1 MALDP
6 EKLLSDFIT
15 EAVDL
20 LEKSEMVILELETDY
35 DPTKVNNLF
44 RYIHTV
50 KGNSGMFEFPSIHTL
65 AHKME
70 TLMDNVRANKFPLT
84 KEITDVLLQGID
96 RLKAIMGDIRN
107 EKSYDIQD
115 LEQKLYALENGPTD
129 TQDKALPTEESLSV
143 EGEEV
148 LDDSPKELLSFDI
161 FEFDS
166 YIKMAKE
173 QNMYLA
179 LVYLDLNKQKFQKFS
194 ELIEFFDQN
203 SSTIVYKSV
212 VVDKVQPLEDIEENT
227 IPYQMAFMHTE
238 PIKDLL
244 TQLELKHIEILS
256 LYQPKFKT
264 LTEEVQKDIHE
275 QVSWMKDEKASTEEE
290 KSKESPLQQ
299 VTEAMEAIGTKP
311 LQSAPT
317 TKKVVAKD
325 ASETHIKVKI
335 GLLDDLINL
344 VGETIITRNQLLQR
358 AAIVNDSEGNVIL
371 SRMSQLITQLHEKIM
386 HTRLVELNIVF
397 YKIRRL
403 VRDISAQLG
412 KKVDL
417 ILDGGDVELDKTM
430 IDVISDAIIHMIR
443 NSIDHGIES
452 PEERLKVGKKEVGR
466 LSVTSHLQ
474 TGNVQLVIED
484 DGKGLDTEKIREKA
498 IANGLLG
505 AEEAKSMLNED
516 IDELIFAPGLST
528 AKNVTETSG
537 RGVGMDVVKSSFKK
551 LGGSIRLQNNKGKG
565 LKFIATIPQT
575 VSVISC
581 LLIAVAN
588 RRFALFQKY
597 ISELI
602 RFDPN
607 LYSVVNGHK
616 MYRLRDRFLPLV
628 HLGSILFPDKEF
640 EYESSYIV
648 VVKSETHHFGILFD
662 QMLGTEEIVIKPLG
676 EHFRDLS
683 LFSGAT
689 IMGDGEAVLILDVAG
704 IAESSQVQV
713 YREDKLL
720 DKSLQGFRRDAGYVL
735 FQSSQQYFATLS
747 SSVVC
752 IEKIKF
758 TKIEKLSGF
767 DVVQYKNDIIPIVR
781 LEEIYDVNFKEFK
794 DDVYVIIIKIGTRN
808 MGILIHE
815 ILDVVND
822 IEVIQSDRFQGESI
836 LGHSL
841 INGHTTIVID
851 AVELLTR
858 LNNIRFKW
866 LGQHLNN

>member
-6 EKLLSDFIT
+6 EKLLSDFKT
-15 EAVDL
+15 EAIDL
-20 LEKSEMVILELETDY
+20 LEKSEMVILELEKDY
-35 DPTKVNNLF
+35 DSSKVNNLF

-50 KGNSGMFEFPSIHTL
+50 KGNSGMFDFTSIHTL

-70 TLMDNVRANKFPLT
+70 TLMGNVRENKTELT
-84 KEITDVLLQGID
+84 KEITDVLLQGVD
-96 RLKAIMGDIRN
+96 RLKDILGDIEN
-107 EKSYDIQD
+107 EKTYSIDD
-115 LEQKLYALENGPTD
+115 LEERLDALERGEIP
-129 TQDKALPTEESLSV
+129 LSTKKPQ
-143 EGEEV
+143 GETKSPI
-148 LDDSPKELLSFDI
+148 DDSPKELLSFDI
-161 FEFDS
+161 FEFES

-173 QNMYLA
+173 QNLYLA
-179 LVYLDLNKQKFQKFS
+179 LVYLDLNKQKFRKFS
-194 ELIEFFDQN
+194 ELMEFFNQN
-203 SSTIVYKSV
+203 SGNILYKSV
-212 VVDKVQPLEDIEENT
+212 LVEKVLPLEDLEDNS
-227 IPYQMAFMHTE
+227 IPYQMIFMHSE
-238 PIKDLL
+238 PVKELL
-244 TQLELKHIEILS
+244 SQLGLIHIEILS

-264 LTEEVQKDIHE
+264 ITEEVEKDITE
-275 QVSWMKDEKASTEEE
+275 QVSWMKDEAEIPKPAIQSQ
-290 KSKESPLQQ
+290 KQ
-299 VTEAMEAIGTKP
+299 VTT
-311 LQSAPT
+311 QSNSS
-317 TKKVVAKD
+317 
-325 ASETHIKVKI
+325 SETHIKVKI

-397 YKIRRL
+397 YKIKRL
-403 VRDISAQLG
+403 VRDISKQLG
-412 KKVDL
+412 KKVEL

-452 PEERLKVGKKEVGR
+452 PQERLNKGKNETGR
-466 LSVTSHLQ
+466 LSITSHLQ

-484 DGKGLDTEKIREKA
+484 DGKGLDTEKIRAKA
-498 IANGLLG
+498 ISIGMLTAD
-505 AEEAKSMLNED
+505 EAKTMPNED

-528 AKNVTETSG
+528 AKNITETSG

-551 LGGSIRLQNNKGKG
+551 LGGSIRLQNKPGKG

-581 LLIAVAN
+581 LLIAIGS

-602 RFDPN
+602 RFDSG

-628 HLGSILFPDKEF
+628 HLGQVLFPDKKF
-640 EYESSYIV
+640 DYDPSYIV
-648 VVKSETHHFGILFD
+648 VVKSENYHFGIMFD

-704 IAESSQVQV
+704 IAESSKVQV
-713 YREDKLL
+713 FREDKLTEGTS
-720 DKSLQGFRRDAGYVL
+720 KVFKKDAGYVL

-758 TKIEKLSGF
+758 NKIEKLSGF
-767 DVVQYKNDIIPIVR
+767 DVVQYKSDIIPVIR
-781 LEEIYDVNFKEFK
+781 LEEIYDVNSTDCK
-794 DDVYVIIIKIGTRN
+794 DDVYVIIIKIGKRN

-815 ILDVVND
+815 ILDVIND
-822 IEVIQSDRFQGESI
+822 IDVIQSDRFHGESI

-841 INGHTTIVID
+841 VNGHTTIVID
-851 AVELLTR
+851 AVGLLTR
-858 LNNIRFKW
+858 LNDIRFKW